1 MDKYA
6 EYKTEDF
13 LRDESFIN
21 WVLDPEGESNQA
33 WTKWMNTGSAKKE
46 AAQKAIEIIRTL
58 DFKKEAVASEFY
70 STLKQRIDNTIANGQ
85 AIPLQPKQS
94 TRWWMKAAAV
104 IAALLI
110 GTVALYYV
118 RKPEYTYISTPYAA
132 TKTVSLPDSSEVV
145 LNANS
150 SIRFRSNRTG
160 SKREVWVTGEA
171 FFKVRHLENGGEA
184 QPFAVYAG
192 DAVIE
197 VLGTEFNV
205 KTINNTTGVL
215 LQKGKV
221 RFSVPA
227 GNAAT
232 IMQPNEYCQYS
243 PAQGKITARAADPML
258 FTSWLEKKYRFE
270 KAAVQDVCETLK
282 EYFGI
287 EFIIKRPE
295 LGTQQVSGTLELE
308 NEQVMLQ
315 VLGELLHTT
324 VTREGNQVIIE

>member
-6 EYKTEDF
+6 QYQTEDF

-21 WVLDPEGESNQA
+21 WVLDPEGENNQA
-33 WTKWMNTGSAKKE
+33 WTKWMNAGSAKKE
-46 AAQKAIEIIRTL
+46 AAQKAIEIIHTL
-58 DFKKEAVASEFY
+58 EFKNETVASGFY
-70 STLKQRIDNTIANGQ
+70 SNLKQRIDNTIAAGQ
-85 AIPLQPKQS
+85 VIPLQPKRVTQ
-94 TRWWMKAAAV
+94 WWMKAAAV

-110 GTVALYYV
+110 GVLVLYYV
-118 RKPEYTYISTPYAA
+118 RKPTYTYISTPYAA
-132 TKTVSLPDSSEVV
+132 TKTVWLPDSSEVV

-150 SIRFRSNRTG
+150 SIRFSRNFSGNR
-160 SKREVWVTGEA
+160 EAWVTGEA
-171 FFKVRHLENGGEA
+171 FFKVRHIDNAGEA

-205 KTINNTTGVL
+205 KSINNTTGVL

-221 RFSVPA
+221 RFSIPA
-227 GNAAT
+227 SKSAT

-243 PAQGKITARAADPML
+243 AAQGKITARTANPVL

-270 KAAVQDVCETLK
+270 KATVQDVCETLS
-282 EYFGI
+282 EYFGF

-295 LGTQQVSGTLELE
+295 LGTQVVSGTLELQ
-308 NEQVMLQ
+308 NEQVLLQ

-324 VTREGNQVIIE
+324 VTREGNQIIIE